1 MSKLRR
7 TMLYVPGNSAA
18 MVKDAHIY
26 RPDTVMFDLEDSV
39 SYREK
44 DSARFLV
51 YQALRT
57 IDYERVETAVRIN
70 GLDTPYGRD
79 DIEAMVRARPD
90 IIRIPK
96 TDSASDVNDVEAL
109 VEKAERETGLEPG
122 TIKLFAAVETPLGVL
137 NAYSIACASKRLVGI
152 AIGAEDLVTNL
163 RTSRSDDG
171 IELLF
176 ARSQVLFAARAAG
189 INAVDTVFSNV
200 ADEEGF
206 LREVRFIKQLGFDG
220 KSVIQ
225 PSQIGIVHRVYTP
238 TSEELRKALRVIEAL
253 KEAEGKGSGV
263 VALDG
268 RMIDKPVVERAR
280 RVIDLAHAAGIDTEL
295 EEAV

>member
-137 NAYSIACASKRLVGI
+137 NAYAIACASKRLVGI